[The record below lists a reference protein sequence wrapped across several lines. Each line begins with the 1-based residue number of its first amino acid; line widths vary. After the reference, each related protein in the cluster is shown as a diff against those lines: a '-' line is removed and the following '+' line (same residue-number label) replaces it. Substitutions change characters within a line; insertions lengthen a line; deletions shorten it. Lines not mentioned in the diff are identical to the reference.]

1 MKKLLWKQA
10 LGRVT
15 GRINRTDMLIYRDN
29 IILDK
34 DFPFAINQVQLNKAD
49 NRRDSFHWHNYC
61 EISYVESGSGSYFVN
76 GRQYEMQEGDLIIF
90 NNVEPH
96 GWLVE
101 SEQMVMT
108 VMVFGT
114 ELVSNLHYDY
124 LKPFVERGS
133 NFKNKVDREELFTP
147 DIVQMIKEIYG
158 EEQSRS
164 QGYRLL
170 ILADMLRILTF
181 LIRYYQKDRGLGKAE
196 ETLTDKKHNM
206 KRLEEAFHYIN
217 SHYTE
222 KLTLKEVA
230 ESVYMSENYF
240 STYFKK
246 ITDTSFIDYV
256 IGLRLRR
263 VEELMKTTDMSMYEI
278 AMESG
283 FHNMANF
290 YRIYK
295 KHVGALPARR
305 RE

>member
-1 MKKLLWKQA
+1 MQ
-10 LGRVT
+10 
-15 GRINRTDMLIYRDN
+15 IYRDN

-34 DFPFAINQVQLNKAD
+34 EFPFAIDQVQLNKVD

-61 EISYVESGSGSYFVN
+61 EISYVESGCGSYFVN

-101 SEQMVMT
+101 SEQMLMT
-108 VMVFGT
+108 VMIFGT

-133 NFKNKVDREELFTP
+133 NFKNKIDKEELLGMN
-147 DIVQMIKEIYG
+147 IVDMVKEIYH
-158 EEQSRS
+158 ENSQQS
-164 QGYRLL
+164 QGHRLL
-170 ILADMLRILTF
+170 ILADILRILTL
-181 LIRYYQKDRGLGKAE
+181 LIRFYQKDYEPGKKA
-196 ETLTDKKHNM
+196 ETLTDKKYNM
-206 KRLEEAFHYIN
+206 KRLEDAFHYIN

-222 KLTLKEVA
+222 KITLKEVA
-230 ESVYMSENYF
+230 ESVFMSENYF
-240 STYFKK
+240 SFYFKK
-246 ITDTSFIDYV
+246 ITDISFMDYV
-256 IGLRLRR
+256 TGLRLKR
-263 VEELMKTTDMSMYEI
+263 VNELIKTTDMSMYEI

-295 KHVGALPARR
+295 KHVGALPTRR

>member
-1 MKKLLWKQA
+1 
-10 LGRVT
+10 
-15 GRINRTDMLIYRDN
+15 MLIYRDN

-49 NRRDSFHWHNYC
+49 NCRDSFHWHNYC

-76 GRQYEMQEGDLIIF
+76 GRQYEMKEGDLIIF

-101 SEQMVMT
+101 SEQMIMT
-108 VMVFGT
+108 VMIFGT

-133 NFKNKVDREELFTP
+133 NFKNKVDREELLASN
-147 DIVQMIKEIYG
+147 IVDMVKEIYN
-158 EEQSRS
+158 ENSEQN
-164 QGYRLL
+164 QGHRLL
-170 ILADMLRILTF
+170 ILADMLRILTL
-181 LIRYYQKDRGLGKAE
+181 LIRFYQKDQEQGKAA
-196 ETLTDKKHNM
+196 ETLTDKKYNM
-206 KRLEEAFHYIN
+206 KRLEEAFQYIN

-222 KLTLKEVA
+222 KITLKEVA
-230 ESVYMSENYF
+230 ESVFMSENYF
-240 STYFKK
+240 SFYFKK
-246 ITDTSFIDYV
+246 ITDTSFMDYV
-256 IGLRLRR
+256 TGLRLKR
-263 VEELMKTTDMSMYEI
+263 VSELMKTTDMSMYEI

>member
-1 MKKLLWKQA
+1 
-10 LGRVT
+10 
-15 GRINRTDMLIYRDN
+15 MLIYRDN

-34 DFPFAINQVQLNKAD
+34 EFPFAINQVQLNKAD
-49 NRRDSFHWHNYC
+49 NCRDSFHWHNYC

-76 GRQYEMQEGDLIIF
+76 GRQYEMKEGDLIIF

-101 SEQMVMT
+101 SEQMIMT
-108 VMVFGT
+108 VMIFGT

-133 NFKNKVDREELFTP
+133 NFKNKIDREELLTSNII
-147 DIVQMIKEIYG
+147 DMVKEIYN
-158 EEQSRS
+158 ENSEQN
-164 QGYRLL
+164 QGHRLL
-170 ILADMLRILTF
+170 ILADILRILTL
-181 LIRYYQKDRGLGKAE
+181 LIRFYQKDQEQGKAT
-196 ETLTDKKHNM
+196 ETLTDKKYNM
-206 KRLEEAFHYIN
+206 KRLEEAFQYIN

-222 KLTLKEVA
+222 KITLKEVA
-230 ESVYMSENYF
+230 ESVFMSENYF
-240 STYFKK
+240 SFYFKK
-246 ITDTSFIDYV
+246 ITDTSFMDYV
-256 IGLRLRR
+256 TGLRLKR
-263 VEELMKTTDMSMYEI
+263 VSELMKTTDMSMYEI